1 MKKNLIKGA
10 VLALSLTL
18 TMGLF
23 AGCGGSGG
31 DNGDAERTDE
41 GGHRRGLRYPPSF

>member
-31 DNGDAERTDE
+31 DNGDAERTD
-41 GGHRRGLRYPPSF
+41 